1 MAKEGSYAYEAPGET
16 HTLVVDPHVEEMIT
30 LFQVNG
36 AMIYVDPDGNATG
49 FDDVFTRIDKCRAHY
64 AGNGLGADYI
74 DQFIR

>member
-1 MAKEGSYAYEAPGET
+1 
-16 HTLVVDPHVEEMIT
+16 MIT

-36 AMIYVDPDGNATG
+36 AMIYVDPDGVCTG

-64 AGNGLGADYI
+64 ARVGLGEGFV